1 MSQIFQI
8 AIDGPVAAG
17 KGTVSRL
24 VAERLGFLYVDTV
37 AMYRVAALLATR
49 NQVDWQAEAQIVQ
62 LLAQTKLELRLP
74 TENEKDGRLITVILN
89 GEDVSWAI
97 RTEEMSMGTSAV
109 SQHKRVREVL
119 VYKQQEIAAVQNVV
133 MEGRDITYRVLPQ
146 AQIKIY
152 LTGSDVVRAK
162 RRHLQLLTKGQ
173 DLSYEQVLAEL
184 QRRDEQDKNRV
195 HDPLQIVSEAWV
207 IDTSDLEIEKV
218 VEMIVERAKSLQ
230 SH

>member
-1 MSQIFQI
+1 M
-8 AIDGPVAAG
+8 AAG

-24 VAERLGFLYVDTV
+24 VAERLGFLYVDTG

>member
-24 VAERLGFLYVDTV
+24 VAERLGFLYVDTG

-119 VYKQQEIAAVQNVV
+119 VYKQQEIEAVQNVV

>member
-24 VAERLGFLYVDTV
+24 VAERLGFLYVDTG